1 MCVDTFSQPKAI
13 ARLARIPPIKL
24 IQSYYECT
32 NTLTAAFMASIG
44 NAAATAGLYVSIF
57 WIALGALFLLVIKSR
72 ARQTHSG
79 EVALTQENKAALED
93 FFKLKSATRSSS
105 TP

>member
-1 MCVDTFSQPKAI
+1 M

-44 NAAATAGLYVSIF
+44 YAAATAGLYVSIF
-57 WIALGALFLLVIKSR
+57 
-72 ARQTHSG
+72 
-79 EVALTQENKAALED
+79 
-93 FFKLKSATRSSS
+93 
-105 TP
+105 